1 MALGETVVAA
11 SGNHVTG
18 FIVRL
23 LINAI
28 GLWAAAL
35 LVPGV
40 SFDGPWTLLFAA
52 LLMGIVNALIRPIV
66 IVLTLPL
73 TIITLGIFLL
83 VVNAAMFGLVAWM
96 LPGFSVDGFF
106 SALFGWLIV
115 SIVSWLASGFI
126 GPKGRYEVMIVERRI
141 R

>member
-1 MALGETVVAA
+1 M
-11 SGNHVTG
+11 TG

-23 LINAI
+23 LINAAA
-28 GLWAAAL
+28 LWVAARLVPGIVFEGTGSLLLAAL
-35 LVPGV
+35 LIG
-40 SFDGPWTLLFAA
+40 L
-52 LLMGIVNALIRPIV
+52 VNALIRPVV
-66 IVLTLPL
+66 ILLTLPL
-73 TIITLGIFLL
+73 TILTFGLFLL

-96 LPGFSVDGFF
+96 LPGFSVEGFF

-115 SIVSWLASGFI
+115 SVVSWIASWFI